1 MHGKFVLHPFLDRR
15 IPIITDGEL
24 VDMSFG
30 KPFIQLQEA
39 LVLTINDRLWRGE
52 DHARARPERFCIRKT
67 SFAAEHQH
75 IHGGWQDQ

>member
-30 KPFIQLQEA
+30 ELRCAAA
-39 LVLTINDRLWRGE
+39 LSCAPSHSRHASLRFWRCE
-52 DHARARPERFCIRKT
+52 DHART
-67 SFAAEHQH
+67 
-75 IHGGWQDQ
+75 